1 MKISIFLFILY
12 FIYYV
17 KSKHIYTKIVTIKN
31 KNASKIEKYISSV
44 EFLENYLKTINATK
58 IEFIPEIKTSYII
71 YPQIFKYTA
80 IPRFRCMPNLLP
92 KLNFTQKWNNNM
104 KNYNGTISC
113 DLIEIKLNMHLKEN
127 VNNVEVIID
136 SEITRKNFFIPNM
149 LLNCAIDDF
158 VEIFMNDY
166 YQQCK

>member
-12 FIYYV
+12 FIHYV
-17 KSKHIYTKIVTIKN
+17 KCKYLYTKSVIIKN
-31 KNASKIEKYISSV
+31 KNVNKIEKYISSV
-44 EFLENYLKTINATK
+44 EFLENYLKTVNATD
-58 IEFIPEIKTSYII
+58 IEFTPEIKTKYII
-71 YPQIFKYTA
+71 YPQSFKYTA
-80 IPRFRCMPNLLP
+80 IPKFKCMPNLFP
-92 KLNFTQKWNNNM
+92 KLGFTQKWNRNL

-113 DLIEIKLNMHLKEN
+113 DLIEINLNLHLKEN

-166 YQQCK
+166 NQKCE